1 MGVELDLSKSRHE
14 ASPRRPSVVELVSLS
29 PPISKTEY
37 AAVEVLP
44 SCDTKHLRVNVE
56 GKYETALALYWYRE
70 VFHGLVAL
78 FEA

>member
-1 MGVELDLSKSRHE
+1 MVVELNLSRSRHE
-14 ASPRRPSVVELVSLS
+14 ASACRPSVVELVPLS
-29 PPISKTEY
+29 HPKLKTEY

-56 GKYETALALYWYRE
+56 GKYEIALVLYWYRE

-78 FEA
+78 FKA